1 MQKFHVSAKKN
12 ADFCAKR
19 PKSVPFLS
27 TPHNLATIITMK
39 HALIRDILTSAPDGR
54 AVTVCGW
61 VRTMRDSK
69 NLVFIQVNDGSCFAS
84 IQLTYDRT
92 SPAENANTDAI
103 ETALSDVTTG
113 ASVRAVGTLIE
124 SPASGQR
131 VEVLLEALTVLG
143 SCPTDSYPLQKK
155 ATSMEFLRENAH
167 LRARTNTFGAVFR
180 MRSQLA
186 FALHTFFQERGFFYV
201 NTPEIT
207 CSDAEGAGELF
218 QVTTLSLEKI
228 AGLGVQ
234 AGAGGMKMEQAASIV
249 NYSKDF
255 FGKKA
260 SLTVSGQLEAET
272 LAMALGRVYTFGPTF
287 RAENSNTPRH
297 LSEFWMCEP
306 EMAFFDLEDDMDLA
320 EEFIK
325 YLLNWALTK
334 CPADMEF
341 FNKRIQPGVI
351 DTLHHVVDTPF
362 KRVSYTDAI
371 TELARHADQFEFKP
385 YWGCDLQT
393 EHERC
398 LTEQIFKCPVMLYN
412 YPKEIKAFYMKQNDD
427 GKTVKAVDVLV
438 PGLGEI
444 IGGSEREADYDKLL
458 ETCRARNMDMTAYD
472 WYLDLRRFGTVPHAG
487 FGLGFER
494 LLRYVTGMAN
504 IRDVIPFP
512 RAPKLADF

>member
-1 MQKFHVSAKKN
+1 
-12 ADFCAKR
+12 
-19 PKSVPFLS
+19 
-27 TPHNLATIITMK
+27 MK
-39 HALIRDILTSAPDGR
+39 TELIKDILTSQPDGR
-54 AVTVCGW
+54 TVTVCGW

-84 IQLTYDRT
+84 IQLTHDRT
-92 SPAENANTDAI
+92 NPAPGADAAAI
-103 ETALSDVTTG
+103 EKTLADVTTG
-113 ASVRAVGTLIE
+113 ASVRATGTLIA
-124 SPASGQR
+124 SPASGQS
-131 VEVLLEALTVLG
+131 VEVTLGTIAVLG
-143 SCPTDSYPLQKK
+143 TCPTDSYPLQKK

-207 CSDAEGAGELF
+207 CSDAEGAGEMF
-218 QVTTLSLEKI
+218 QVTTLSMEKL
-228 AGLGVQ
+228 ARFAVEK
-234 AGAGGMKMEQAASIV
+234 GAAGMKADDAEKLVS
-249 NYSKDF
+249 YGKDF

-272 LAMALGRVYTFGPTF
+272 LATALGRVYTFGPTF
-287 RAENSNTPRH
+287 RAENSNTTRH
-297 LSEFWMCEP
+297 LAEFWMCEP
-306 EMAFFDLEDDMDLA
+306 EMAFFDLEDDMDIQEA
-320 EEFIK
+320 FVK

-351 DTLHHVVDTPF
+351 DTLRHVVETPF
-362 KRVSYTDAI
+362 KRVSYTEAI
-371 TELARHADQFEFKP
+371 EALEKHADDFAFKP

-393 EHERC
+393 EHERY
-398 LTEQIFKCPVMLYN
+398 LTEKIFKCPVMVYN
-412 YPKEIKAFYMKQNDD
+412 YPKEIKAFYMKLNDD

-444 IGGSEREADYDKLL
+444 IGGSEREENYDKLL
-458 ETCRARNMDMTAYD
+458 ARITELGLKPDDYG
-472 WYLDLRRFGTVPHAG
+472 WYLDLRKFGTVPHSG

-494 LLRYVTGMAN
+494 LLLYVTGMAN
-504 IRDVIPFP
+504 IRDVIPYP